1 MAGRA
6 ETYELILNK
15 AEELFCRFGPMRTT
29 VAEIARALRMSPANV
44 YKFFPTKH
52 AIIEAVGA
60 RFMTAIRHDLV
71 PLMAADKPAWDR
83 IEAVMRSVNRHFSD
97 MIESNLSQ
105 HGAEFFANV
114 LEFELLKREHKW
126 QFVGE
131 FLHSTLSADLAL
143 LLREGVEKDGLRV
156 TDPDETAQTMI
167 DCLSSSIEPV
177 MMIGKS
183 RLEIEAR
190 LERQLRLLARCVM

>member
-1 MAGRA
+1 MASRA
-6 ETYELILNK
+6 ETYELILSK
-15 AEELFCRFGPMRTT
+15 AEELFSRFGPMRTT
-29 VAEIARALRMSPANV
+29 VGEIARALRMSPANV

-60 RFMTAIRHDLV
+60 RFMAGIRRDLV

-83 IEAVMRSVNRHFSD
+83 VEDVMRAVNRHFSD
-97 MIESNLSQ
+97 MIESKISQ

-131 FLHSTLSADLAL
+131 FLHSTLGNDIAI
-143 LLREGVEKDGLRV
+143 LLREGVEKDGLKV
-156 TDPDETAQTMI
+156 DDPSETAQAII
-167 DCLSSSIEPV
+167 DCLASSVEPI
-177 MMIGKS
+177 MMIGEC
-183 RLEIEAR
+183 RATLEAR
-190 LERQLRLLARCVM
+190 LDRQLRLLARCVV